1 MSKTYTLRRPRTAP
15 LPTPTIATPRTYAPT
30 RTDTYLEVRFDLVDE
45 MQWED
50 RAQESGLFL
59 SLEEAGLE
67 ESQDGDSFDCGG
79 AYAHA
84 DWFYD
89 GDESA
94 FSPI

>member
-1 MSKTYTLRRPRTAP
+1 MRSHITKRINKPANP
-15 LPTPTIATPRTYAPT
+15 AAPT
-30 RTDTYLEVRFDLVDE
+30 VLKTNTYLVVEFDLVDE
-45 MQWED
+45 ANWED
-50 RAQESGLFL
+50 RAREEGLIL

-79 AYAHA
+79 AYGHA

-89 GDESA
+89 NDDSA